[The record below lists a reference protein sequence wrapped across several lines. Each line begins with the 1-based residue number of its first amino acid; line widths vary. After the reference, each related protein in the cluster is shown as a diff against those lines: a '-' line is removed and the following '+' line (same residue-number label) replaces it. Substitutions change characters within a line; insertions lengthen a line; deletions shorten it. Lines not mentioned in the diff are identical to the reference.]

1 MIFTLKDRNYTL
13 FQEGTLIFMYVCIYL
28 FIYLLVG
35 NLEVMCYFDQKK
47 KYWFKPILMRQMPLA
62 IPNTNKFASMEK
74 NANWC

>member
-47 KYWFKPILMRQMPLA
+47 KY
-62 IPNTNKFASMEK
+62 
-74 NANWC
+74 